1 MLKSIRQDKFLQLRE
16 KFPRFCYE
24 GFDFTL
30 DDEGLRAEWHFTN
43 GSEISFHPR
52 LFFPRKN
59 YFQPDKEISKFLP
72 TLLFNIGMIELI
84 SYWKATCSP
93 VIVIRPGL
101 LSPGQVTW
109 WKRTWF
115 NGLGEFFYLNGIET
129 DLSAFTEVECAGSRV
144 FEPVMNHPS
153 DSVIIPV
160 GGGKDSI
167 VTLEL
172 LGGLPGSIPLI
183 LNPRGASLNTVLA
196 RGYSEDG
203 YIDIRR
209 TIDPALLKLNDE
221 GYLNGHTPFSA
232 LLGFVCT
239 LAAVISGRRYV
250 TLSNESSANEAT
262 IPGTTINHQY
272 SKTAAYEKDFRHYL
286 REYLAPEVEYFSFL
300 RPLNELQIARLFTGF
315 PKYFQVFRSCNAGS
329 KTDSWCGK
337 CSKCLFSYIILSPF
351 LPKEVLKGI
360 FGRDL
365 FDDPDLI
372 HYFDQLTG
380 IADEK
385 PFECVGTVS
394 EVNAAL
400 EAVIQREEISRL
412 PLLLQ
417 HYTGKKSG
425 GNIPMASLMKAY
437 NPDHHLE
444 PRFEKILKQAL
455 NG

>member
-30 DDEGLRAEWHFTN
+30 DDKGLRAEWHFTN
-43 GSEISFHPR
+43 GTGISFNPG
-52 LFFPRKN
+52 LFLPRKA
-59 YFQPDKEISKFLP
+59 YFLP
-72 TLLFNIGMIELI
+72 DEEIRQFLPSLLFNIGMIELI

-93 VIVIRPGL
+93 VIVIRPGM

-109 WKRTWF
+109 WKKTWF

-129 DLSAFTEVECAGSRV
+129 DASTFTEIEITGSRV
-144 FEPVMNHPS
+144 FEPVVNHPS

-172 LGGLPGSIPLI
+172 LGDLPGSIPLI

-196 RGYSEDG
+196 RGYSEEG

-209 TIDPALLKLNDE
+209 TIDPALLKLNEE

-232 LLGFVCT
+232 LLGFVCA

-250 TLSNESSANEAT
+250 ALSNESSANEAT

-272 SKTAAYEKDFRHYL
+272 SKTGAYETDFRQYL
-286 REYLAPEVEYFSFL
+286 RDFLAPEVEYFSFL
-300 RPLNELQIARLFTGF
+300 RPLNELQISKMFTGY
-315 PKYFQVFRSCNAGS
+315 PKYFPVFRSCNAGS

-337 CSKCLFSYIILSPF
+337 CSKCLFSYIILSPY
-351 LPKEVLKGI
+351 LSKEALNGI
-360 FGRDL
+360 FGKDL
-365 FDDPDLI
+365 FEDPEMV

-394 EVNAAL
+394 EVNAAVDD
-400 EAVIQREEISRL
+400 VIRQRGGEGL
-412 PLLLQ
+412 PLLLR
-417 HYTGKKSG
+417 HYSGHRKG
-425 GNIPMASLMKAY
+425 GNVTKKTLLNGY
-437 NPDHHLE
+437 NPEHHLE

-455 NG
+455 HG